1 LEQQFLGHVMAQA
14 ISSSISVEGGLR
26 VGFAGHEN
34 NHEALLRGDLDL
46 YADYTG
52 TALRRYLKLAP
63 LPREQVH
70 PAVQA
75 AARERWN
82 VVWLEP
88 FGFDNTYG
96 LIMRAVDA
104 ARLGVRRISDL
115 AANAGSLCLAGTA
128 QFLNDDPSIT
138 FAPGGYTGVS
148 TAYRF
153 RFGHT
158 HTVAPDYGESFDAL
172 TRSEV
177 DVLADFVVN
186 PRIVAHEL
194 IVLEDDRDFFAAY
207 HAAPIVRGAFLS
219 QYPEVQHILERL
231 AWQIDNRTMAGLN
244 YAIEFEGCDP
254 AELAAAF
261 LTSLK

>member
-1 LEQQFLGHVMAQA
+1 MAQA
-14 ISSSISVEGGLR
+14 ISSHITIEGGPR
-26 VGFAGHEN
+26 VGFDGHES
-34 NHEALLRGDLDL
+34 NHQALLRGDLDL

-70 PAVQA
+70 PAVRA

-104 ARLGVRRISDL
+104 DRLGVRRISDL
-115 AANAGSLCLAGTA
+115 AAYAGSLSLGGTA
-128 QFLNDDPSIT
+128 QFLSDDPLIT

-148 TAYRF
+148 IAYGF
-153 RFGHT
+153 RFGQT
-158 HTVAPDYGESFDAL
+158 HTVANEYGESFDTLA
-172 TRSEV
+172 RGEV

-186 PRIVAHEL
+186 PRIVAHDL

-207 HAAPIVRGAFLS
+207 HAAPIVRGEFLS
-219 QYPEVQHILERL
+219 QHPDVQTILDRL
-231 AWQIDNRTMAGLN
+231 AWRIDNRTMAGLN
-244 YAIEFEGCDP
+244 YMMEFEGRDP